1 MLDCG
6 TGSGALLLAVLA
18 ALGEARGIGID
29 RSEAALAV
37 AEANAARLGL
47 SARGYDRVRK
57 VARTIAD
64 LDASSEIT
72 SDHIA
77 EALQFRGS

>member
-1 MLDCG
+1 MARYCATDRAG
-6 TGSGALLLAVLA
+6 MRLLEAVRRMA
-18 ALGEARGIGID
+18 
-29 RSEAALAV
+29 
-37 AEANAARLGL
+37 L

-64 LDASSEIT
+64 LTRTESIS

-77 EALQFRGS
+77 ESLQFRML